1 MNWVTIILIKVKSCN
16 ALLHLL
22 LLCIGIYLK
31 SVLIYKFYMLD
42 TCRLGTLYYCQQG
55 CEDLWLFFEA
65 KRGPQAKGF
74 GKQKFKGFG
83 KELRTSHVNN

>member
-1 MNWVTIILIKVKSCN
+1 
-16 ALLHLL
+16 
-22 LLCIGIYLK
+22 
-31 SVLIYKFYMLD
+31 MLD
-42 TCRLGTLYYCQQG
+42 TCHLGTLYYCQQG